1 MLGELPAEL
10 LVEIVRKVIKK
21 ADISRLCR
29 VSKRLYQ
36 ISLPLL
42 YESITLSAT
51 ELSLTSLITTA
62 EKLPLKH
69 LKYTTDIC
77 ITAPFRKRLWN
88 RCLHHDDP
96 RLSDRAVL
104 HRVDNCVEDDE
115 DDEFPDRDPFF
126 HAVTILDLLFFGLA
140 KNKLRSFS
148 WDLGTCI
155 PGDLLFSVDSLL
167 KQQTRIETI
176 SIITDSACGTNFETQ
191 YFVDFTPL
199 TNLRSL
205 SWKGLQRFDDFNS
218 VGKFLSLNGNGIKA
232 LTLDLLDWE
241 KAESIWFDD
250 YKRRVRAPIPDNF
263 FAKKVLGVTSGEK
276 KTLLQSLE
284 DLSLLA
290 LSFESA
296 IPEMACSFNMRNL
309 HTLKL
314 WNCPGSLD
322 LLLALVADGTD
333 TIQYKSFELVLDLHT
348 FWSQGNH
355 VDAAVP
361 VATFL
366 SGFCGLED
374 LYLMLPPSLGWN
386 IITQSI
392 LCHKSTLRRLAIDDQ
407 NADEGALAGQIKFSQ
422 LFEDTNLRCIGI
434 SIPAHALQREWERL
448 VVRPTCQILHIRI
461 TGLEYDRSNYSD
473 SLSDST
479 ESTFNDVSLYVS
491 QATNRGTSTS
501 NATSDSEALERDSK
515 ATKKPPSSAA
525 AMEMSSIVFDE
536 VRKPATESIEDEAGQ
551 DILKFARWASSSDGL
566 QNLQVIAWGNF
577 SYEGRYA
584 QDNVLLC
591 RKGAEFRP
599 LTVADTYFWDLIN
612 INMDMLATCP
622 FDSILR

>member
-51 ELSLTSLITTA
+51 ELSLTGLISTA

-69 LKYTTDIC
+69 LEYTRDIC

-88 RCLHHDDP
+88 RCLHHDNP

-104 HRVDNCVEDDE
+104 HRVDNYIEDDE

-126 HAVTILDLLFFGLA
+126 HAVTILDMLFFGLA
-140 KNKLRSFS
+140 ENKLRSFS

-155 PGDLLFSVDSLL
+155 PGDLLWSVDSLL

-176 SIITDSACGTNFETQ
+176 SIITDGACGTNFETQ
-191 YFVDFTPL
+191 YFVDLTPL
-199 TNLRSL
+199 TNLQSL

-218 VGKFLSLNGNGIKA
+218 VGKFLSLNGNGVKA

-241 KAESIWFDD
+241 KAESIWFNQ
-250 YKRRVRAPIPDNF
+250 YKRRDRGPIQDSF

-290 LSFESA
+290 LSFES
-296 IPEMACSFNMRNL
+296 
-309 HTLKL
+309 
-314 WNCPGSLD
+314 
-322 LLLALVADGTD
+322 
-333 TIQYKSFELVLDLHT
+333 
-348 FWSQGNH
+348 NH

-374 LYLMLPPSLGWN
+374 LYLMLPPLSDWN

-407 NADEGALAGQIKFSQ
+407 NADEGALAGQIEFSQ
-422 LFEDTNLRCIGI
+422 LFEDTNLRCIGM

-461 TGLEYDRSNYSD
+461 TGLEYDRSDYSD

-479 ESTFNDVSLYVS
+479 ESTFNDVSLHVS
-491 QATNRGTSTS
+491 QATNRGTYTS

-515 ATKKPPSSAA
+515 ATEKPPSSAA

-591 RKGAEFRP
+591 RKGWICWLHA
-599 LTVADTYFWDLIN
+599 L
-612 INMDMLATCP
+612 
-622 FDSILR
+622 SIQS